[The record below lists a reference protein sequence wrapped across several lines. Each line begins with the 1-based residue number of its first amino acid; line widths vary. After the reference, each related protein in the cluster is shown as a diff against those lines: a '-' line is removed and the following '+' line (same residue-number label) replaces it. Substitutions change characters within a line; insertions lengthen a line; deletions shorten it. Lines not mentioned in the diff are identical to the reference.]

1 MGAFSTNDRMDFRA
15 VLSAFSDTEV
25 PMPPREDGE
34 TPEWCEGERLMCA
47 GGSWTP
53 SIGQAPEGWHEGSGF
68 SSWRILEAD
77 VPQTYY
83 LSPVPMLPLPP
94 PCGEGGRAAAEG
106 DRTASFE
113 TGRQIPV
120 IHPFQCFRM
129 RGAAKRQEETAF
141 RNSFGL
147 PTDPFPTLLASDVT
161 PFAFWYEGDPEGGCI
176 RFLTETESERLM
188 GLPEG
193 WTKYGGGR
201 RGDPASATLQGAGEM
216 RLPSLV
222 PITLWPGF
230 MRCWLTG
237 PERRNE
243 PMFEAYITNTALYP
257 LMGIEV
263 GTTVHFPMTTQEL
276 QAALAKIGIDGKR
289 YSEVFFT
296 SFDSDVLG
304 LYDHLYECEN
314 IDELNELGHALLE
327 VRDKGGLE
335 TFEAALV
342 LGNHTRSVKDLIN
355 LTQNL
360 DLYRFY
366 PDISDDEGLGRLYA
380 DELGTIDIP
389 EHIQNYFDYEAYGRD
404 VRINEG
410 GVFAPGGYVSAV
422 PEGFKEYYH
431 GPQDIPPEHRIF
443 AYPEKAEP
451 VHSILAAL
459 KRFQEAPARSE
470 KGQGGA
476 FP

>member
-1 MGAFSTNDRMDFRA
+1 
-15 VLSAFSDTEV
+15 
-25 PMPPREDGE
+25 
-34 TPEWCEGERLMCA
+34 
-47 GGSWTP
+47 
-53 SIGQAPEGWHEGSGF
+53 
-68 SSWRILEAD
+68 
-77 VPQTYY
+77 
-83 LSPVPMLPLPP
+83 
-94 PCGEGGRAAAEG
+94 
-106 DRTASFE
+106 
-113 TGRQIPV
+113 
-120 IHPFQCFRM
+120 
-129 RGAAKRQEETAF
+129 
-141 RNSFGL
+141 
-147 PTDPFPTLLASDVT
+147 
-161 PFAFWYEGDPEGGCI
+161 
-176 RFLTETESERLM
+176 
-188 GLPEG
+188 
-193 WTKYGGGR
+193 
-201 RGDPASATLQGAGEM
+201 
-216 RLPSLV
+216 
-222 PITLWPGF
+222 
-230 MRCWLTG
+230 
-237 PERRNE
+237 
-243 PMFEAYITNTALYP
+243 MFEAYITNTALYP

-327 VRDKGGLE
+327 VRDKSGLE

-431 GPQDIPPEHRIF
+431 GPQDIPLEHRIF

-459 KRFQEAPARSE
+459 KRFQEAPPAPKKDKAGPSHEER
-470 KGQGGA
+470 
-476 FP
+476 